1 MQAVTDGIENFRF
14 NSAIARC
21 YELVSI
27 LAKSRETDPA
37 TVWARGEALRLLTQ
51 AITPFMPHMAEECWA
66 ALGQE
71 GFVSEAPW
79 PTPEP
84 ALVARDVVTMPVQVN
99 GKKRAEIEIAK
110 GLGEDAVRELALADE
125 RVAPHVK
132 GLNIRKVVVVP
143 DRIVNIV
150 VG

>member
-1 MQAVTDGIENFRF
+1 
-14 NSAIARC
+14 AIAK
-21 YELVSI
+21 V
-27 LAKSRETDPA
+27 REATDAP
-37 TVWARGEALRLLTQ
+37 TVWARGEALRMLTLV
-51 AITPFMPHMAEECWA
+51 ITPFMPHLAEECWT
-66 ALGQE
+66 ALGFAE
-71 GFVSEAPW
+71 FASTAPW
-79 PTPEP
+79 PLPEP

-125 RVAPHVK
+125 RVVPHVK